1 MRIRIYAKDVPNRH
15 KRDILHPVGHLS
27 LLSSASFSE
36 TCDISIRQ
44 NRALI
49 NAFLI
54 CLLPS
59 AKDVRHPS
67 AQVHG
72 AKVVNYFGLSKKI
85 ATFSLISVLRI
96 RFLALLFRV

>member
-1 MRIRIYAKDVPNRH
+1 MRICIYAKDVPNRH

-27 LLSSASFSE
+27 LLSSDKIIESCEVSK
-36 TCDISIRQ
+36 SQ

-59 AKDVRHPS
+59 ANDVRHSS

-72 AKVVNYFGLSKKI
+72 AKVVIYFELSKRN
-85 ATFSLISVLRI
+85 RI
-96 RFLALLFRV
+96 LLQFLV